1 MKTLPID
8 KNRLLNA
15 VPAVSVM
22 TVLFIIFFFTMNQIA
37 FGAGSR
43 SQFRNSDERREKA
56 NVYFKE
62 GEQLQDMK
70 KYKEASRKYKKAVDI
85 DSDYAEAWSNLGYSY
100 RKQGKFDWAVDAYQK
115 AIKLKPDLAEAH
127 EYLGEAYAEMGKFDK
142 AEKEL
147 QILRELGSDEAG
159 ELEEFIAEMKAKN
172 S

>member
-1 MKTLPID
+1 MKTLSID
-8 KNRLLNA
+8 KYSLLNS
-15 VPAVSVM
+15 VSAVSAM
-22 TVLFIIFFFTMNQIA
+22 TFLLIIFFFTMNQIA
-37 FGAGSR
+37 YGAGSP

-56 NVYFKE
+56 NTYFKE

-70 KYKEASRKYKKAVDI
+70 KYKEASRKYRKAVDI

-147 QILRELGSDEAG
+147 QILRELGSSEAG
-159 ELEEFIAEMKAKN
+159 ELEEFITKMKAKN